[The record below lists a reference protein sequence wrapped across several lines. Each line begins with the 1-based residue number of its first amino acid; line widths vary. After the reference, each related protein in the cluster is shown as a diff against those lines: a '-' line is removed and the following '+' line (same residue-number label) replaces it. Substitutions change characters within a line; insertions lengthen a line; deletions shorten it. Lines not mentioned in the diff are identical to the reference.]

1 MNTFKRIQELPAE
14 LRNYI
19 QLVRA
24 DKGIN
29 REKENRKGAALG
41 ALRQVLAQGARS
53 IFIVTRKDVILAD
66 INPQSHAQF
75 DPQDTSPE
83 IEAVL
88 DAQKEVAAAQTKLN
102 EAIAAGK
109 AAGKIKVTNEDS
121 IRVEVLTPTKLIPVM
136 QKHAQDIRAL
146 RRKSAVPLAA

>member
-24 DKGIN
+24 DKGID
-29 REKENRKGAALG
+29 REKENSKGAALA
-41 ALRQVLAQGARS
+41 ALRQILAQGARS
-53 IFIVTRKDVILAD
+53 IFVVTRKNIILAD

-75 DPQDTSPE
+75 DPEDTSPE

-88 DAQKEVAAAQTKLN
+88 EAQKEVAAAQTKLN
-102 EAIAAGK
+102 GAIAAGK

-121 IRVEVLTPTKLIPVM
+121 IRVEVLTQAKLVPVM

-146 RRKSAVPLAA
+146 RRKSAISLAA